1 MQVIIENNT
10 TNFKRYFE
18 DIDIKADTP
27 LYRSIELH
35 LNDLDDG
42 EYTLYLLNNA
52 NELITKELIRVGDFQ
67 INELKTKKKYTQ
79 YVRK

>member
-27 LYRSIELH
+27 LYKSIQLKFSELQ
-35 LNDLDDG
+35 DG
-42 EYTLYLLNNA
+42 EYTLTLLNNA
-52 NELITKELIRVGDFQ
+52 NEIIQKELLRIGDYEIKNYKQ
-67 INELKTKKKYTQ
+67 EKKYTQ

>member
-42 EYTLYLLNNA
+42 EYTLTLLNNA
-52 NELITKELIRVGDFQ
+52 NEIIQKELLRIGDYEIKNYKQ
-67 INELKTKKKYTQ
+67 EKKYTQ